1 MAKKNRGSKN
11 RSTSPANQPKPGQT
25 VINDFGIQIQ
35 QVDTTRKDLNKWRTA
50 YEHAISPIRP
60 IRQPL
65 IDLYTNVLLDDHLT
79 SVTKQRRLAVTNT
92 TIVFQKDGNPVDSI
106 NLIAKSECFNQL
118 LIHAVDKNLFGY
130 SLIHADFR
138 NDLVEL
144 VDRRHVNPIDRIVTA
159 NPYDDKGIDYTS
171 GPYKNYYVGVGD
183 PHDLGLLLIAAPL
196 VLIKRGNL
204 SDWAGF
210 NELFGQPMRIG
221 TYDPH
226 MPGNKKQLLDA
237 LEQAGALAYIAVPTG
252 SKVEFVDANKTGATT
267 TYDTL
272 YERMEKG
279 LSKLIVGQTMTT
291 EDGSSESQAN
301 VHERVAQAIAQDDR
315 QFITR
320 LLNGRVRDML
330 IAQGFPEA
338 ANGEFQFVD
347 EEATI
352 SKKDRLAMDLSIH
365 KDVAPIRKEYFE
377 QEYNVEFDP
386 EEEKRRQEEKAKA
399 DKQKLVPTQKEDKEK
414 TKLALSFYERFLDFF
429 A

>member
-11 RSTSPANQPKPGQT
+11 RNNSPANQPKPGQT

-35 QVDTTRKDLNKWRTA
+35 QIDTTRKDLNKWRNA
-50 YEHAISPIRP
+50 YEYAISPIRP
-60 IRQPL
+60 VRQPL
-65 IDLYTNVLLDDHLT
+65 MDLYTNILLDDHLT
-79 SVTKQRRLAVTNT
+79 SVNKQRRLAVTNSS
-92 TIVFQKDGNPVDSI
+92 IVFQNNGNPVDSI
-106 NLIAKSECFNQL
+106 NNIAKSECFNKL
-118 LIHAVDKNLFGY
+118 LVYAFDKILWGY

-138 NDLVEL
+138 NNLVEL
-144 VDRRHVNPIDRIVTA
+144 VNRSHVNPVDRIVVA
-159 NPYDDKGIDYTS
+159 NPYDDHGIDYTA
-171 GPYKNYYVGVGD
+171 GPYKHYYVGVGD
-183 PHDLGLLLIAAPL
+183 ADDLGLLLIAAPL

-204 SDWAGF
+204 SDWASF

-252 SKVEFVDANKTGATT
+252 SKVEFIDANKTGATT

-291 EDGSSESQAN
+291 DDGSSRSQGE
-301 VHERVAQAIAQDDR
+301 VHEHVAQAIAQDDR
-315 QFITR
+315 LFITR
-320 LLNGRVRDML
+320 LLNDRVREML

-352 SKKDRLAMDLSIH
+352 KKQDRLTMDLNIH
-365 KDVAPIRKEYFE
+365 EKVAPIKKEYFE
-377 QEYNVEFDP
+377 QEYNVEFD
-386 EEEKRRQEEKAKA
+386 EEAARQREEEKAKA
-399 DKQKLVPTQKEDKEK
+399 EKQKLIPGKEDKEK
-414 TKLALSFYERFLDFF
+414 TKMALSFYERFLDFF